1 MLGIMNILH
10 IDSCALGDNSP
21 SRRDTA
27 AAVARLA
34 SAHEGARVNYRDL
47 AASPLSHV
55 TAPLLQVM
63 RRQWNSAIPMHPELR
78 AESLLSASLLQEFI
92 DANIVVVG
100 APMHNYFTPSTLKAW
115 MDRLL
120 HLHADAAPTSKRVM
134 LVTSG
139 WGADDPAQAG
149 LMHNFEGQLTAAFKS
164 IGVRHLDVARAD
176 GGGLS

>member
-1 MLGIMNILH
+1 MLRYMNILH
-10 IDSCALGDNSP
+10 IDSCALGDSSQ
-21 SRRDTA
+21 SRQHTA

-34 SAHEGARVNYRDL
+34 SAHEGASVNYRDL

-55 TAPLLQVM
+55 SAPLLQVM
-63 RRQWNSAIPMHPELR
+63 RKQWNSAIPMHAELR

-115 MDRLL
+115 LDRLL
-120 HLHADAAPTSKRVM
+120 HLHDDMANQSQRVM

-139 WGADDPAQAG
+139 WGADDPQQAE
-149 LMHNFEGQLTAAFKS
+149 LMHNYEGQLVAAFKS
-164 IGVRHLDVARAD
+164 IGVRHLDIARA
-176 GGGLS
+176 GVN